1 MPLGLEWDGLH
12 VAMTASRTI
21 IPELGEPQT
30 AQLVSETQMPQGDL
44 TAVMDVHRASAQ
56 WTQAILGTAL
66 ELPMEQVH
74 LSIGCSRYDFR
85 LVIVEAYQ

>member
-1 MPLGLEWDGLH
+1 
-12 VAMTASRTI
+12 
-21 IPELGEPQT
+21 
-30 AQLVSETQMPQGDL
+30 MPQGDL

>member
-1 MPLGLEWDGLH
+1 MGRLH

-30 AQLVSETQMPQGDL
+30 AQLEAEAQVPQVHL
-44 TAVMDVHRASAQ
+44 LAVVDVHHAAALGA
-56 WTQAILGTAL
+56 QAILGTAL